1 VRVRHGER
9 KRLVP
14 EGNCV
19 PVSQQ
24 TKGVT
29 HLKFQRSKPSV
40 AKESAGRKLGGLKV
54 LNSYTINEQP
64 MPFGFACSAI
74 PPYAYFNLLG
84 ATVASEAWWEKEVR
98 FPKLTKKSYEY
109 YEVILVDA
117 AHKAILG
124 DPGINWMCK
133 PIHKHKEIHG
143 WAHLCW

>member
-1 VRVRHGER
+1 MDWISDGS
-9 KRLVP
+9 LVFP
-14 EGNCV
+14 TLMV
-19 PVSQQ
+19 
-24 TKGVT
+24 
-29 HLKFQRSKPSV
+29 HW
-40 AKESAGRKLGGLKV
+40 
-54 LNSYTINEQP
+54 
-64 MPFGFACSAI
+64 
-74 PPYAYFNLLG
+74 